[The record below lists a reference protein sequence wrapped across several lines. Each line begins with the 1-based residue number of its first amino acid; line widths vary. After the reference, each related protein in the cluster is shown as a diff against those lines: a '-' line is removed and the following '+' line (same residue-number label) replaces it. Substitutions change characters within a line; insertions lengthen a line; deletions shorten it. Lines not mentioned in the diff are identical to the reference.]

1 MKQAEIELIEAILK
15 LTLIIDINYPELNS
29 FLAELSET
37 LPDRANP
44 KINTSILHDYF
55 ESLNELLSKY
65 ITYTTINQKNKNYSH
80 NDKNKYKLIVRY
92 MDGSFGSPFNR
103 IFRANRNHHNTSTE
117 FNKRSNESPF

>member
-65 ITYTTINQKNKNYSH
+65 ITYTTINQKK
-80 NDKNKYKLIVRY
+80 
-92 MDGSFGSPFNR
+92 
-103 IFRANRNHHNTSTE
+103 
-117 FNKRSNESPF
+117 